1 MPQLLN
7 CLEGARDFT
16 TSLFISSWDM
26 RRAFDSVGR
35 RFLLWCLV
43 RLKVPRDLAA
53 YMISMDDEGEMFV
66 KCPHNMEIAE
76 RGIAALDK
84 EGIRLKTMKGVG
96 QGDTPSPL
104 FWVAVL
110 DTLLTALKKKR
121 ANSKSRTWMA
131 KHTLRMIWPLRTTYK
146 VWKRRPKLCK

>member
-1 MPQLLN
+1 
-7 CLEGARDFT
+7 
-16 TSLFISSWDM
+16 M
-26 RRAFDSVGR
+26 RKAFYSVGR

-53 YMISMDDEGEMFV
+53 YMISMDDEGEVFV

-84 EGIRLKTMKGVG
+84 EGISFKTMKGVG

-110 DTLLTALKKKR
+110 DTLLTALRKKPSEFKIQDLDGQ
-121 ANSKSRTWMA
+121 T
-131 KHTLRMIWPLRTTYK
+131 
-146 VWKRRPKLCK
+146 